1 MGRQDVVG
9 EYLASSAL
17 AGGSGVLFHVLCI
30 QSPGSLWWLPSSV
43 LRTQKAG
50 GKTPSWLPHSVKPFT
65 SVGMASRQLPHLSSP
80 ASPFRAAWKPG
91 YSPPPHAVRERW
103 VPLEMNPEA
112 FWGHLHWGCSE
123 KRWWWGERR
132 QQWGG
137 FSKIPEAELPL
148 WGRGWC
154 TWKLLARLY
163 CSSKISTAL
172 PAISSRD
179 VDVHLMFPFQQ
190 NKCRLGPCSSCD

>member
-1 MGRQDVVG
+1 MDRQDVVG
-9 EYLASSAL
+9 EYLASSVL

-30 QSPGSLWWLPSSV
+30 QSPGSLWWLPPSV

-80 ASPFRAAWKPG
+80 ASPFRSAWKPG
-91 YSPPPHAVRERW
+91 YSTPPPPQYVRGGFLWRW
-103 VPLEMNPEA
+103 TLKHSG
-112 FWGHLHWGCSE
+112 GHLHWGCSE

-148 WGRGWC
+148 WGRGWR
-154 TWKLLARLY
+154 TWKVLARLY
-163 CSSKISTAL
+163 CSSKLVLHRPQSL
-172 PAISSRD
+172 QEM
-179 VDVHLMFPFQQ
+179 LMFT
-190 NKCRLGPCSSCD
+190 